1 MGLFRLY
8 GRAELSWE
16 EIGKIGLKSAKNF
29 VKGMFCD
36 ENGLSLTRTLT
47 TAGTIAGFAAVAAI
61 PGVGPAIALTGGAA
75 LGTYTAYKG
84 TSKVLEGKKEYC
96 NAKTHEE
103 AVQAMEKAMDGG
115 VETGVSILA
124 LLGIRQCAAKMSIK
138 AKTAT
143 KPQSGEQKTHQP
155 QTKPVENI
163 KTNNVEKF
171 YNKSGSIT
179 KKVRTDI
186 NGKKMTVEY
195 KYDKDGFNI
204 ISQTET
210 CN

>member
-1 MGLFRLY
+1 
-8 GRAELSWE
+8 
-16 EIGKIGLKSAKNF
+16 
-29 VKGMFCD
+29 
-36 ENGLSLTRTLT
+36 
-47 TAGTIAGFAAVAAI
+47 
-61 PGVGPAIALTGGAA
+61 
-75 LGTYTAYKG
+75 
-84 TSKVLEGKKEYC
+84 
-96 NAKTHEE
+96 
-103 AVQAMEKAMDGG
+103 MDGG

-143 KPQSGEQKTHQP
+143 KPQSGEQTPVPTNEQMPVSHKTHQP

-163 KTNNVEKF
+163 KTN
-171 YNKSGSIT
+171 KSGSIT
-179 KKVRTDI
+179 QKVRTDI

>member
-1 MGLFRLY
+1 
-8 GRAELSWE
+8 
-16 EIGKIGLKSAKNF
+16 
-29 VKGMFCD
+29 
-36 ENGLSLTRTLT
+36 
-47 TAGTIAGFAAVAAI
+47 
-61 PGVGPAIALTGGAA
+61 
-75 LGTYTAYKG
+75 
-84 TSKVLEGKKEYC
+84 
-96 NAKTHEE
+96 
-103 AVQAMEKAMDGG
+103 MDGG

-143 KPQSGEQKTHQP
+143 KPQSGEQTPVPTNEQMPVSHKTHQP
-155 QTKPVENI
+155 QTRPVENI
-163 KTNNVEKF
+163 KTNKVEKF
-171 YNKSGSIT
+171 NNKSGSIT
-179 KKVRTDI
+179 KKVQTDI

>member
-1 MGLFRLY
+1 MQKHTKKRFKRWKKQWM
-8 GRAELSWE
+8 A
-16 EIGKIGLKSAKNF
+16 GLK
-29 VKGMFCD
+29 
-36 ENGLSLTRTLT
+36 
-47 TAGTIAGFAAVAAI
+47 
-61 PGVGPAIALTGGAA
+61 PAYLF
-75 LGTYTAYKG
+75 
-84 TSKVLEGKKEYC
+84 
-96 NAKTHEE
+96 
-103 AVQAMEKAMDGG
+103 
-115 VETGVSILA
+115 LA

-143 KPQSGEQKTHQP
+143 KPQSGEQTPVPTNEQMPVSHKTHQP

-171 YNKSGSIT
+171 NNKSGSIT
-179 KKVRTDI
+179 QKVRTDI